1 MATFE
6 RPTHVGIIEQCVLSL
21 AYHEFHNN
29 ILANFL
35 FQSLDVPLASE
46 VPSPPL
52 DCDIVLPPPAESL
65 YSLPGRTNKN
75 SSTEHLISEDEET
88 NLIAAAPSSS
98 NRGTLRAV
106 RFEMG
111 KEPSNKAKAKK
122 ASGGLAAAAAGA
134 HTESVV

>member
-1 MATFE
+1 M
-6 RPTHVGIIEQCVLSL
+6 
-21 AYHEFHNN
+21 
-29 ILANFL
+29 
-35 FQSLDVPLASE
+35 
-46 VPSPPL
+46 

-65 YSLPGRTNKN
+65 YSLPGRTTKN

-88 NLIAAAPSSS
+88 NLIAAASSSS

-106 RFEMG
+106 RFEMS
-111 KEPSNKAKAKK
+111 KDSSNKAKAKK

>member
-1 MATFE
+1 M
-6 RPTHVGIIEQCVLSL
+6 
-21 AYHEFHNN
+21 
-29 ILANFL
+29 
-35 FQSLDVPLASE
+35 PLASE

-65 YSLPGRTNKN
+65 YSLPGRTTKN

-88 NLIAAAPSSS
+88 NLIATASSSS
-98 NRGTLRAV
+98 NRATLRAV

-111 KEPSNKAKAKK
+111 KESSNKAKTKK